1 MTSAEPILSDIT
13 IPLESGEHIPGRL
26 AVPQG
31 KGPFPAVVIVH
42 EVFGIDESMTAHIT
56 RMASAGY
63 LVLMPDLY
71 SRGGMR
77 KCLKATF
84 RALVDGTGQAYQD
97 IEAAK
102 NYLLSRPDCTGKI
115 GVMGF
120 CMGGGFALQ
129 LVNKGYDA
137 AAVNY
142 GQAAKDLDAQLQG
155 SCPIVASF
163 GGKDLS
169 LKGAG
174 PKLEAALT
182 KAGIPHDVK
191 VYPEAS
197 HAFMN
202 PTQAG
207 PKALRPL
214 MNTVVGFK
222 PRPEEAA
229 NAWQRIERFFGE
241 HLA

>member
-1 MTSAEPILSDIT
+1 MSLNVKLTDIS
-13 IPLESGEHIPGRL
+13 IPLIGDDQLHGVL
-26 AVPQG
+26 AVPEG
-31 KGPFPAVVIVH
+31 AGPFPAVVMVH
-42 EVFGIDESMTAHIT
+42 EVFGIDESMRSQIT

-84 RALVDGTGQAYQD
+84 RALVDGVGQAYAD
-97 IEAAK
+97 VEAAK
-102 NYLLSRPDCTGKI
+102 QLLLARHDCTGKI
-115 GVMGF
+115 GVVGF

-129 LVNKGYDA
+129 LVSKGYDA

-142 GQAAKDLDAQLQG
+142 GQAAKDLDAQLAG

-163 GGKDLS
+163 GGKDMS

-207 PKALRPL
+207 PKALRPF

-222 PRPEEAA
+222 PRPVEAA
-229 NAWQRIERFFGE
+229 DAWSRIEAFFGE

>member
-1 MTSAEPILSDIT
+1 MTHHAVALST
-13 IPLESGEHIPGRL
+13 VEIPLASGGSIPGL
-26 AVPQG
+26 CAVPEG
-31 KGPFPAVVIVH
+31 TGPFPAVVIVH
-42 EVFGIDESMTAHIT
+42 EVFGIDESMTAQVT

-84 RALVDGTGQAYQD
+84 RALVDGTGQAYED

-102 NYLLSRPDCTGKI
+102 RMLVARPDCTGKV
-115 GVMGF
+115 GVVGF

-129 LVNKGYDA
+129 LVSKGYDA

-142 GQAAKDLDAQLQG
+142 GQAAKDLDAQLVG
-155 SCPIVASF
+155 ACPIVGTF
-163 GGKDLS
+163 GAKDMS

-182 KAGIPHDVK
+182 RAGIPHDVK

-207 PKALRPL
+207 PKALRPF

-222 PRPEEAA
+222 PRPDDAA
-229 NAWQRIERFFGE
+229 DAWQRIESFFAE
-241 HLA
+241 HLS

>member
-1 MTSAEPILSDIT
+1 MLHDVELKEIS
-13 IPLESGEHIPGRL
+13 IPLEGDDELRGVL
-26 AVPQG
+26 AVPSG
-31 KGPFPAVVIVH
+31 KGPFPAVVMVH
-42 EVFGIDESMTAHIT
+42 EVFGIDESMRTQIT

-84 RALVDGTGQAYQD
+84 RALVDGTGQAYRD
-97 IEAAK
+97 VEAAK
-102 NYLLSRPDCTGKI
+102 QLLLSRPDCTGKV
-115 GVMGF
+115 GVVGF

-129 LVNKGYDA
+129 LVSKGYDA

-142 GQAAKDLDAQLQG
+142 GQPAKDLDAQLVG

-174 PKLEAALT
+174 PKLEAALSQ
-182 KAGIPHDVK
+182 AGIPHDVK

-202 PTQAG
+202 LTQAG

-222 PRPEEAA
+222 PRPVEAA
-229 NAWQRIERFFGE
+229 DAWSRIEAFFGE

>member
-1 MTSAEPILSDIT
+1 MPVEVTLTEIS
-13 IPLESGEHIPGRL
+13 IPLEGDDQLRGIM
-26 AVPQG
+26 AVPSG
-31 KGPFPAVVIVH
+31 AGPFPAVVMVH
-42 EVFGIDESMTAHIT
+42 EVFGIDESMRSQIT

-84 RALVDGTGQAYQD
+84 RALVDGTGQAYVD
-97 IEAAK
+97 VEAAK
-102 NYLLSRPDCTGKI
+102 QLLLSRADCTGKV
-115 GVMGF
+115 GVVGF

-129 LVNKGYDA
+129 LVSRGYDA

-142 GQAAKDLDAQLQG
+142 GQAAKDLDAQLVG

-163 GGKDLS
+163 GAKDLS

-182 KAGIPHDVK
+182 KARIAHDVK

-207 PKALRPL
+207 PKVLQPL
-214 MNTVVGFK
+214 MNTVIGFK
-222 PRPEEAA
+222 PRPADAA
-229 NAWQRIERFFGE
+229 DAWQRIEGFFGE

>member
-1 MTSAEPILSDIT
+1 MTAQPVLTDIQ
-13 IPLESGEHIPGRL
+13 IPLPDGTHIPGRL
-26 AVPQG
+26 AVPPG
-31 KGPFPAVVIVH
+31 EGPFAAVVMVH
-42 EVFGIDESMTAHIT
+42 EVFGIDESMTAQIT

-63 LVLMPDLY
+63 VVLMPDLY

-84 RALVDGTGQAYQD
+84 RALVDGTGQAYID

-102 NYLLSRPDCTGKI
+102 NMLLSRLDCTGKV
-115 GVMGF
+115 GVVGF

-129 LVNKGYDA
+129 LVSKGYDA

-142 GQAAKDLDAQLQG
+142 GQAAKDLDAQLVG

-163 GGKDLS
+163 GGMDLS

-182 KAGIPHDVK
+182 KAGVAHDVK

-207 PKALRPL
+207 PKILRPF

-222 PRPEEAA
+222 PRPEDAA
-229 NAWQRIERFFGE
+229 DAWSRIESCFVQ
-241 HLA
+241 HLC

>member
-1 MTSAEPILSDIT
+1 MAIDVQIT
-13 IPLESGEHIPGRL
+13 EISIPLRGDDQLRGVL
-26 AVPQG
+26 AVPSG
-31 KGPFPAVVIVH
+31 IGPFPAVVMVH
-42 EVFGIDESMTAHIT
+42 EVFGIDESMRSQIT

-63 LVLMPDLY
+63 LVLMPDLF

-84 RALVDGTGQAYQD
+84 RALVDGTGQAYID
-97 IEAAK
+97 VEAAK
-102 NYLLSRPDCTGKI
+102 QLLLARSDCTGKV
-115 GVMGF
+115 GVVGF

-142 GQAAKDLDAQLQG
+142 GQASKNLDAQLAG
-155 SCPIVASF
+155 SCPVIASF
-163 GGKDLS
+163 GGKDMS
-169 LKGAG
+169 LKDAG

-182 KAGIPHDVK
+182 KAGIAHDVK

-207 PKALRPL
+207 PKALRPF
-214 MNTVVGFK
+214 MNTVMGFK
-222 PRPEEAA
+222 PRPVEAA
-229 NAWQRIERFFGE
+229 DAWSRIEAFFGE

>member
-1 MTSAEPILSDIT
+1 MTHVAVDLST
-13 IPLESGEHIPGRL
+13 VEIPLENGELITGLCARPKGD
-26 AVPQG
+26 
-31 KGPFPAVVIVH
+31 GPFPAVVMVH
-42 EVFGIDESMTAHIT
+42 EVFGIDESMTSQVM

-63 LVLMPDLY
+63 LVIMPDLY

-84 RALVDGTGQAYQD
+84 RALVDGTGQAYLD
-97 IEAAK
+97 VEAAK
-102 NYLLSRPDCTGKI
+102 QFLLSRPDCTGKV
-115 GVMGF
+115 GVVGF

-129 LVNKGYDA
+129 LVSRGYDA

-142 GQAAKDLDAQLQG
+142 GQAAKDLDAQLVG
-155 SCPIVASF
+155 ACPIVGTF

-169 LKGAG
+169 LRGAG
-174 PKLEAALT
+174 PKLENALT
-182 KAGIPHDVK
+182 RAGIPHDVK

-207 PKALRPL
+207 PKVLRPF

-222 PRPEEAA
+222 PRPEDAA
-229 NAWQRIERFFGE
+229 DAWQRIEGFFAE

>member
-1 MTSAEPILSDIT
+1 MTVQPVLTDIQ
-13 IPLESGEHIPGRL
+13 IPLPDGTHIPGRL
-26 AVPQG
+26 AVPPG
-31 KGPFPAVVIVH
+31 KGPFAAVVMVH
-42 EVFGIDESMTAHIT
+42 EVFGIDESMTAQIT

-84 RALVDGTGQAYQD
+84 RALVDGTGQAYVD

-102 NYLLSRPDCTGKI
+102 NLLLSRPDCTGKI
-115 GVMGF
+115 GVVGF

-129 LVNKGYDA
+129 LVSRGYDA

-142 GQAAKDLDAQLQG
+142 GQAAKDLDAQLVG

-182 KAGIPHDVK
+182 QAGIAHDVK

-214 MNTVVGFK
+214 MNTVLGFK
-222 PRPEEAA
+222 PRPDDAA
-229 NAWQRIERFFGE
+229 DAWSRIERFFGE

>member
-1 MTSAEPILSDIT
+1 MTSQPVLTDIQ
-13 IPLESGEHIPGRL
+13 IPLPDGTHIPGRL
-26 AVPQG
+26 AVPPG
-31 KGPFPAVVIVH
+31 KGPFAAVVMVH
-42 EVFGIDESMTAHIT
+42 EVFGIDESMTAQIT

-84 RALVDGTGQAYQD
+84 RALVDGTGQAYVD

-102 NYLLSRPDCTGKI
+102 NLLLSRPDCTGKI
-115 GVMGF
+115 GVVGF

-129 LVNKGYDA
+129 LVSTGYDA

-142 GQAAKDLDAQLQG
+142 GQAAKDLDAQLVG

-182 KAGIPHDVK
+182 QAGIAHDVK

-214 MNTVVGFK
+214 MNTVLGFK
-222 PRPEEAA
+222 PRPDDAA
-229 NAWQRIERFFGE
+229 DAWSRIERFFGE

>member
-1 MTSAEPILSDIT
+1 MTSAKPILSDIT

-42 EVFGIDESMTAHIT
+42 EVFGIDESMTSHIS

-142 GQAAKDLDAQLQG
+142 G
-155 SCPIVASF
+155 
-163 GGKDLS
+163 
-169 LKGAG
+169 
-174 PKLEAALT
+174 
-182 KAGIPHDVK
+182 
-191 VYPEAS
+191 
-197 HAFMN
+197 
-202 PTQAG
+202 
-207 PKALRPL
+207 
-214 MNTVVGFK
+214 
-222 PRPEEAA
+222 
-229 NAWQRIERFFGE
+229 
-241 HLA
+241 

>member
-1 MTSAEPILSDIT
+1 
-13 IPLESGEHIPGRL
+13 
-26 AVPQG
+26 
-31 KGPFPAVVIVH
+31 
-42 EVFGIDESMTAHIT
+42 
-56 RMASAGY
+56 MASAGY

-84 RALVDGTGQAYQD
+84 RALVDGVGQAYTD
-97 IEAAK
+97 VEAAK
-102 NYLLSRPDCTGKI
+102 QLLLSRPDCTGKV
-115 GVMGF
+115 GVVGF

-129 LVNKGYDA
+129 LVSKGYDA

-142 GQAAKDLDAQLQG
+142 GQAAKDLDAQLVG

-191 VYPEAS
+191 VYPDAS

-222 PRPEEAA
+222 PRPDDAA
-229 NAWQRIERFFGE
+229 DAWSRIEAFFGE

>member
-1 MTSAEPILSDIT
+1 MTSQPVLTDIQ
-13 IPLESGEHIPGRL
+13 IPLPDGTHIPGRL
-26 AVPQG
+26 AVPPG
-31 KGPFPAVVIVH
+31 KGPFAAVVMVH
-42 EVFGIDESMTAHIT
+42 EVFGIDESMTAQIT

-84 RALVDGTGQAYQD
+84 RALVDGTGQAYVD

-102 NYLLSRPDCTGKI
+102 NLLLSRPDCTGKI
-115 GVMGF
+115 GVVGF

-129 LVNKGYDA
+129 LVSRGYDA

-142 GQAAKDLDAQLQG
+142 GQAAKDLDAQLVG

-182 KAGIPHDVK
+182 QAGIAHDVK

-214 MNTVVGFK
+214 MNTVLGFK
-222 PRPEEAA
+222 PRPDDAA
-229 NAWQRIERFFGE
+229 DAWSRIERFFGE

>member
-1 MTSAEPILSDIT
+1 M
-13 IPLESGEHIPGRL
+13 
-26 AVPQG
+26 
-31 KGPFPAVVIVH
+31 
-42 EVFGIDESMTAHIT
+42 
-56 RMASAGY
+56 
-63 LVLMPDLY
+63 
-71 SRGGMR
+71 
-77 KCLKATF
+77 
-84 RALVDGTGQAYQD
+84 
-97 IEAAK
+97 
-102 NYLLSRPDCTGKI
+102 
-115 GVMGF
+115 
-120 CMGGGFALQ
+120 
-129 LVNKGYDA
+129 
-137 AAVNY
+137 
-142 GQAAKDLDAQLQG
+142 
-155 SCPIVASF
+155 ASF

-207 PKALRPL
+207 PKVLRPL

>member
-1 MTSAEPILSDIT
+1 MPVEVTLTEIS
-13 IPLESGEHIPGRL
+13 IPLEGDDQLRGVL
-26 AVPQG
+26 AVPLG
-31 KGPFPAVVIVH
+31 AGPFPAVVMVH
-42 EVFGIDESMTAHIT
+42 EVFGIDESMRSQIT

-77 KCLKATF
+77 KCLTATF
-84 RALVDGTGQAYQD
+84 RALVDGTGQAYLD
-97 IEAAK
+97 VEAAK
-102 NYLLSRPDCTGKI
+102 QLLLSRPDCTGKV
-115 GVMGF
+115 GVVGF

-142 GQAAKDLDAQLQG
+142 GQAAKDLEAQLAG

-163 GGKDLS
+163 GGKDKS

-191 VYPEAS
+191 VYPKAS

-207 PKALRPL
+207 PDFLKPF

-222 PRPEEAA
+222 PRPIEAA
-229 NAWQRIERFFGE
+229 DAWSRIEAFFGE

>member
-1 MTSAEPILSDIT
+1 MTFSVKLTEIP
-13 IPLESGEHIPGRL
+13 IPLDGDDQLHGVL
-26 AVPQG
+26 AVPEG
-31 KGPFPAVVIVH
+31 AGPFPAVVMVH
-42 EVFGIDESMTAHIT
+42 EVFGIDESMRSQIE

-63 LVLMPDLY
+63 LVLMPDLF

-77 KCLKATF
+77 KCLTATF
-84 RALVDGTGQAYQD
+84 RALVDGVGQAYAD
-97 IEAAK
+97 VEVAK
-102 NYLLSRPDCTGKI
+102 QLLLARPDCSGKV
-115 GVMGF
+115 GVVGF

-129 LVNKGYDA
+129 LVSKGYDA

-142 GQAAKDLDAQLQG
+142 GQAAKDLDAQLVG

-163 GGKDLS
+163 GGKDMS

-182 KAGIPHDVK
+182 EAGIPHDVK

-207 PKALRPL
+207 PKVLRPL

-222 PRPEEAA
+222 PRPDDAA
-229 NAWQRIERFFGE
+229 DAWSRIEAFFGE

>member
-1 MTSAEPILSDIT
+1 MTGMTPTLQEIDIPFDGDDKLRG
-13 IPLESGEHIPGRL
+13 IL
-26 AVPQG
+26 AVPPG
-31 KGPFPAVVIVH
+31 EGPFPAVVMVH
-42 EVFGIDESMTAHIT
+42 EVFGIDESMRAHIT

-63 LVLMPDLY
+63 LVLMPDLF

-84 RALVDGTGQAYQD
+84 RAIVDGKGQAFVD
-97 IEAAK
+97 VEAAK
-102 NYLLSRPDCTGKI
+102 ALLLARPDCTGKV
-115 GVMGF
+115 GVLGF

-129 LVNKGYDA
+129 FVSKGFDA

-142 GQAAKDLDAQLQG
+142 GQLGKDLDAQLVG
-155 SCPIVASF
+155 SCPVVASF

-174 PKLEAALT
+174 PKLEAALSR
-182 KAGIPHDVK
+182 AGIVHDVK

-207 PKALRPL
+207 PKVLQQF

-222 PRPEEAA
+222 PRPVESAD
-229 NAWQRIERFFGE
+229 AWNRIEGFFGE

>member
-1 MTSAEPILSDIT
+1 MPVEVTLTEIS
-13 IPLESGEHIPGRL
+13 IPLEGDDQLRGVL
-26 AVPQG
+26 AVPSG
-31 KGPFPAVVIVH
+31 VGPFPAVVMVH
-42 EVFGIDESMTAHIT
+42 EVFGIDESMRSQIT

-63 LVLMPDLY
+63 LVLMPDLF

-84 RALVDGTGQAYQD
+84 RALVDGTGQAYVD
-97 IEAAK
+97 VEAAK
-102 NYLLSRPDCTGKI
+102 QLLLSRADCTGKV
-115 GVMGF
+115 GVVGF

-129 LVNKGYDA
+129 LVSRGYDA

-142 GQAAKDLDAQLQG
+142 GQAAKDLDAQLVG

-163 GGKDLS
+163 GAKDLS

-174 PKLEAALT
+174 TKLEAALT
-182 KAGIPHDVK
+182 KAGIAHDVK

-207 PKALRPL
+207 PKVLQPL
-214 MNTVVGFK
+214 MNTVIGFK
-222 PRPEEAA
+222 PRPADAA
-229 NAWQRIERFFGE
+229 DAWERIEGFFGE

>member
-1 MTSAEPILSDIT
+1 MTPHAVTLSTVD
-13 IPLESGEHIPGRL
+13 IPLAEGGSIPGLL
-26 AVPQG
+26 ALPAG
-31 KGPFPAVVIVH
+31 TGPFPAVVIVH
-42 EVFGIDESMTAHIT
+42 EVFGIDESMTAQVT

-77 KCLKATF
+77 KCLTATF
-84 RALVDGTGQAYQD
+84 RALVDGTGQAYLD

-102 NYLLSRPDCTGKI
+102 QMLLARPECTGKV
-115 GVMGF
+115 GVVGF

-129 LVNKGYDA
+129 LVSRGYDA

-142 GQAAKDLDAQLQG
+142 GQAAKDLDAQLVG
-155 SCPIVASF
+155 ACPIIGTF
-163 GGKDLS
+163 GAKDMS

-174 PKLEAALT
+174 PKLEEALT
-182 KAGIPHDVK
+182 RAGIPHDVK

-207 PKALRPL
+207 PKALRPF

-222 PRPEEAA
+222 PRPADAA
-229 NAWQRIERFFGE
+229 DAWQRIESFFAE
-241 HLA
+241 HLS

>member
-1 MTSAEPILSDIT
+1 MTPHIVRLST
-13 IPLESGEHIPGRL
+13 VEIPLAAGGSIPGL
-26 AVPQG
+26 FALPEG
-31 KGPFPAVVIVH
+31 EGPFPALVMVH
-42 EVFGIDESMTAHIT
+42 EVFGIDESMTSQVM

-77 KCLKATF
+77 QCLKATF
-84 RALVDGTGQAYQD
+84 RALVDGTGQAYLD
-97 IEAAK
+97 VEAAREF
-102 NYLLSRPDCTGKI
+102 LRARSDCTGKV
-115 GVMGF
+115 GVVGF

-129 LVNKGYDA
+129 LVSRGYDA

-142 GQAAKDLDAQLQG
+142 GQAAKDLDAQLVG
-155 SCPIVASF
+155 ACPIVASF

-169 LKGAG
+169 LRGAG
-174 PKLEAALT
+174 PKLEAALER
-182 KAGIPHDVK
+182 AGIPHDVK
-191 VYPEAS
+191 VYPDAS

-207 PKALRPL
+207 PKALRPF

-222 PRPEEAA
+222 PRPEDAA
-229 NAWQRIERFFGE
+229 DAWQRIETFFAE
-241 HLA
+241 HLS

>member
-1 MTSAEPILSDIT
+1 MTVQPVLTDIQ
-13 IPLESGEHIPGRL
+13 IPLPDGTHIPGRL
-26 AVPQG
+26 AVPPG
-31 KGPFPAVVIVH
+31 KGPFAAVVMVH
-42 EVFGIDESMTAHIT
+42 EVFGIDESMTAQIT

-84 RALVDGTGQAYQD
+84 RALVDGTGQAYVD

-102 NYLLSRPDCTGKI
+102 NLLLSRPDCTGKI
-115 GVMGF
+115 GVVGF
-120 CMGGGFALQ
+120 CMGGGFVLQ
-129 LVNKGYDA
+129 LVSRGYDA

-142 GQAAKDLDAQLQG
+142 GQAAKDLDAQLVG

-182 KAGIPHDVK
+182 QAGIAHDVK

-214 MNTVVGFK
+214 MNTVLGFK
-222 PRPEEAA
+222 PRPDDAA
-229 NAWQRIERFFGE
+229 DAWSRIERFFGE

>member
-1 MTSAEPILSDIT
+1 MPLAVTLTDIS
-13 IPLESGEHIPGRL
+13 IPLEGDDQLQGVL
-26 AVPQG
+26 AAPEG
-31 KGPFPAVVIVH
+31 KGPFPAVVMVH
-42 EVFGIDESMTAHIT
+42 EVFGIDESMRSQIT

-63 LVLMPDLY
+63 LVLMPDLF

-84 RALVDGTGQAYQD
+84 RALVDGTGQAYVD
-97 IEAAK
+97 VEAAK
-102 NYLLSRPDCTGKI
+102 QLLLARPDCTGKV
-115 GVMGF
+115 GVVGF

-129 LVNKGYDA
+129 LVSKGYDA

-142 GQAAKDLDAQLQG
+142 GQAAKDLDAQLVG

-191 VYPEAS
+191 VYPDAS

-207 PKALRPL
+207 PKVLRPL

-222 PRPEEAA
+222 PRPDDAA
-229 NAWQRIERFFGE
+229 DAWSRIEAFFGE

>member
-1 MTSAEPILSDIT
+1 MPVEVTLTEIS
-13 IPLESGEHIPGRL
+13 IPLEGDDQLRGVL
-26 AVPQG
+26 AVPSG
-31 KGPFPAVVIVH
+31 VGPFPAVVMVH
-42 EVFGIDESMTAHIT
+42 EVFGIDESMRSQIT

-63 LVLMPDLY
+63 LVLMPDLF

-84 RALVDGTGQAYQD
+84 RALVDGTGQAYVD
-97 IEAAK
+97 VEAAK
-102 NYLLSRPDCTGKI
+102 QLLLSRADCTGKV
-115 GVMGF
+115 GVVGF

-129 LVNKGYDA
+129 LVSRGYDA

-142 GQAAKDLDAQLQG
+142 GQAAKDLDAQLVG

-182 KAGIPHDVK
+182 KAGIAHDVK

-207 PKALRPL
+207 PKVLQPL
-214 MNTVVGFK
+214 MNTVIGFK
-222 PRPEEAA
+222 PRPVEAA
-229 NAWQRIERFFGE
+229 DAWQRIEGFFGE

>member
-1 MTSAEPILSDIT
+1 MTHDVKLTEIF
-13 IPLESGEHIPGRL
+13 IPLKGDDELHGVL
-26 AVPQG
+26 AVPPG
-31 KGPFPAVVIVH
+31 KGPFPAVVMVH
-42 EVFGIDESMTAHIT
+42 EVFGIDESMRSQIT

-63 LVLMPDLY
+63 LVLMPDLF

-84 RALVDGTGQAYQD
+84 RALVDGTGQAYVD
-97 IEAAK
+97 VEAAK
-102 NYLLSRPDCTGKI
+102 QLLLSRPDCTGKI
-115 GVMGF
+115 GVVGF

-129 LVNKGYDA
+129 LVSKGYDA

-142 GQAAKDLDAQLQG
+142 GQAAKDLDGQLVG

-163 GGKDLS
+163 GGKDMS

-174 PKLEAALT
+174 PKLEAALIQ
-182 KAGIPHDVK
+182 AGVPHDVK

-207 PKALRPL
+207 PKALRPF

-222 PRPEEAA
+222 PRPVEAA
-229 NAWQRIERFFGE
+229 DAWSRIEAFFGE

>member
-1 MTSAEPILSDIT
+1 MTEMMPTLQEIE
-13 IPLESGEHIPGRL
+13 IPLEGDNTLRGILAIP
-26 AVPQG
+26 PG
-31 KGPFPAVVIVH
+31 KGPFPAVVMVH
-42 EVFGIDESMTAHIT
+42 EVFGIDESMRAHIT
-56 RMASAGY
+56 RMATAGY
-63 LVLMPDLY
+63 LVLMPDLF
-71 SRGGMR
+71 SRGGIR

-84 RALVDGTGQAYQD
+84 RAIVDGTGQAFVD
-97 IEAAK
+97 VEAAK
-102 NYLLSRPDCTGKI
+102 ALLLSRSDCTGKV
-115 GVMGF
+115 GVLGF

-129 LVNKGYDA
+129 LVSKGFDA
-137 AAVNY
+137 AAINY
-142 GQAAKDLDAQLQG
+142 GQLGKDLDAQLVG

-182 KAGIPHDVK
+182 RAGIVHDVK

-207 PKALRPL
+207 PKVLQQL

-222 PRPEEAA
+222 PRPVEAA
-229 NAWQRIERFFGE
+229 DAWKRIEAFFGE

>member
-1 MTSAEPILSDIT
+1 MTLQVKLTEVP
-13 IPLESGEHIPGRL
+13 IPLEGDDQLRGVL
-26 AVPQG
+26 AVPEG
-31 KGPFPAVVIVH
+31 SGPFPAVVMVH
-42 EVFGIDESMTAHIT
+42 EVFGIDESMRSQIK

-63 LVLMPDLY
+63 LVVMPDLF

-84 RALVDGTGQAYQD
+84 RALIDGVGQAYAD
-97 IEAAK
+97 VEAAK
-102 NYLLSRPDCTGKI
+102 QLLLARPDCTGKV
-115 GVMGF
+115 GVVGF

-129 LVNKGYDA
+129 LVSRGYDA

-142 GQAAKDLDAQLQG
+142 GQVAKDLDAQLVG

-169 LKGAG
+169 LKSAG
-174 PKLEAALT
+174 PKLQAALT

-191 VYPEAS
+191 VYPDAS

-207 PKALRPL
+207 PKVLRPL

-222 PRPEEAA
+222 PRPDDAA
-229 NAWQRIERFFGE
+229 DAWSRIEAFFGE